1 MRKALFAL
9 MAIGTLTAI
18 EVAPAVAAG
27 GPYPICMR
35 TRFDQDDCRFVN
47 YEQCMA
53 SASGLGQSCFQN
65 PALAYNRERFI
76 DEPAPL
82 RQQRHTRER
91 YAY

>member
-18 EVAPAVAAG
+18 DIAPAEARD
-27 GPYPICMR
+27 YPICMR
-35 TRFDQDDCRFVN
+35 TRFDQDDCSYSN
-47 YEQCMA
+47 YAQCMA

-65 PALAYNRERFI
+65 PALAYNQQRYI
-76 DEPAPL
+76 DEPAP
-82 RQQRHTRER
+82 RRRPRNRDR

>member
-9 MAIGTLTAI
+9 MAIGTMTAI
-18 EVAPAVAAG
+18 DIAPAAAAG

-35 TRFDQDDCRFVN
+35 TRFDQDDCRFVTF
-47 YEQCMA
+47 EQCMA

-65 PALAYNRERFI
+65 PAAAYNEERYI
-76 DEPAPL
+76 DEPAP
-82 RQQRHTRER
+82 RRRPRHIRDR